1 LFFIPIATTVLRG
14 KWTKM
19 LTARNFDK
27 EEMLFQPRVEVAER
41 NGHHA
46 GHGKDLEFSLPCTTF
61 LSL

>member
-1 LFFIPIATTVLRG
+1 
-14 KWTKM
+14 M
-19 LTARNFDK
+19 LTARNFDE

-46 GHGKDLEFSLPCTTF
+46 GHGKDLEFSLLCTTF